1 MSLPLPITVALEHL
15 INRALKLDE
24 ETRARLDDVNGKV
37 VQLNITSPIPALVT
51 FSITDRHVYV
61 SGHYDGDV
69 DTTIRGSLSSLQ
81 SLMRNNDAIH
91 RGEASIEGDIA
102 TGNTLKGMASSLDI
116 DWEEQ
121 ISPLVGDTIAH
132 QLGVA
137 SRKFASWFERTSH
150 SMKANTREYL
160 EEEVEFVAPANM
172 LRHFA
177 DSVDDIQSSVD
188 RLEARLKQLEKSDAD
203 KATHP

>member
-61 SGHYDGDV
+61 SGHHDGDV

-91 RGEASIEGDIA
+91 RGEASIEGDIS

-121 ISPLVGDTIAH
+121 ISPLVGDSVAH
-132 QLGVA
+132 QIGVA
-137 SRKFASWFERTSH
+137 SRKLASWFDRTSQ

-177 DSVDDIQSSVD
+177 DSVDDMQSAVD

-203 KATHP
+203 KATHL